1 MGAAVGA
8 ADGPAEGKELGAAL
22 GYPLGRSVGFF
33 VDGRSLGILIGR
45 PEGTSLSSSDKLGI
59 DEGLSTGQAPPQS
72 SHLAPASSAVP
83 TKSNGTHTVFATAC
97 VNAPSTHIFIPSRP
111 PNFDVHG
118 IILLPGGH
126 VSGQGPQRPP
136 KPIAS
141 PTLSLGTHSS
151 TRVNGSSG
159 SSL

>member
-1 MGAAVGA
+1 MGDAVGELDGA
-8 ADGPAEGKELGAAL
+8 ADGPALGSSLGTDDGPSEGCEDGDTDGLSLGAKE
-22 GYPLGRSVGFF
+22 G
-33 VDGRSLGILIGR
+33 
-45 PEGTSLSSSDKLGI
+45 PELGI
-59 DEGLSTGQAPPQS
+59 DEGLSTGQASPQS

-83 TKSNGTHTVFATAC
+83 TKSNGTHTVFATLR

-111 PNFDVHG
+111 PSFDVQG

-141 PTLSLGTHSS
+141 PTLLLGTHSS
-151 TRVNGSSG
+151 TRVNASLGSSF
-159 SSL
+159 

>member
-1 MGAAVGA
+1 M
-8 ADGPAEGKELGAAL
+8 LGAAL
-22 GYPLGRSVGFF
+22 GCF
-33 VDGRSLGILIGR
+33 VDGRSLGILFGR
-45 PEGTSLSSSDKLGI
+45 PEGTSLSPPNKLGI
-59 DEGLSTGQAPPQS
+59 DEGFSTGQAPPQS

-83 TKSNGTHTVFATAC
+83 TKSNGTHTVFATLC
-97 VNAPSTHIFIPSRP
+97 VNAPSTHICIPSRP
-111 PNFDVHG
+111 PSFDVQG

-141 PTLSLGTHSS
+141 PTLLLGTHSS
-151 TRVNGSSG
+151 TRVNGSFG